1 MRIDRDHREKMGN
14 NKLGNNKIDHKKVID
29 KKNTNES
36 SKTLDCHEAALQFL
50 SRRDRSTHEV
60 RQHLTAKGFDRE
72 AIKDE
77 LETLKDFR
85 YLDDV
90 RYCENYFRYA
100 IAKGRGPGRITAE
113 LKEKGIDS
121 ALIQDFVN
129 KSFDKDA
136 EKEAAMKEAQKILRS
151 RQSFGTMVSIGC
163 GNREDHMGGYEEEA
177 LDCCECGE
185 EARTEIDDKTVAK
198 IGRKL
203 ASLGYRADVI
213 YDIMGRIRKSEE

>member
-1 MRIDRDHREKMGN
+1 MRNDHTVKMD
-14 NKLGNNKIDHKKVID
+14 NNKIDNEKMIN

-36 SKTLDCHEAALQFL
+36 SKILDCHETALQFL
-50 SRRDRSTHEV
+50 NRRDRSTHEV

-72 AIKDE
+72 EIKDE

-85 YLDDV
+85 YLDDE

-121 ALIQDFVN
+121 SLIQDFVN
-129 KSFDKDA
+129 KNFDKDA
-136 EKEAAMKEAQKILRS
+136 EKAAAMSEAQKILRS
-151 RQSFGTMVSIGC
+151 RQAF
-163 GNREDHMGGYEEEA
+163 
-177 LDCCECGE
+177 GE

-203 ASLGYRADVI
+203 ASLGYRSDVI

>member
-1 MRIDRDHREKMGN
+1 MTIDRDHHEKMGI
-14 NKLGNNKIDHKKVID
+14 NKLGNNKMDNNKMDNNKIDHKKVID

-60 RQHLTAKGFDRE
+60 KLHLTAKSFDRE
-72 AIKDE
+72 EIKEE

-85 YLDDV
+85 YLDDE

-151 RQSFGTMVSIGC
+151 RQSFGES
-163 GNREDHMGGYEEEA
+163 
-177 LDCCECGE
+177 GE
-185 EARTEIDDKTVAK
+185 EACAEIDDKTVAK

-203 ASLGYRADVI
+203 ASLGYRTDVI
-213 YDIMGRIRKSEE
+213 YDIMGQIRKSEE